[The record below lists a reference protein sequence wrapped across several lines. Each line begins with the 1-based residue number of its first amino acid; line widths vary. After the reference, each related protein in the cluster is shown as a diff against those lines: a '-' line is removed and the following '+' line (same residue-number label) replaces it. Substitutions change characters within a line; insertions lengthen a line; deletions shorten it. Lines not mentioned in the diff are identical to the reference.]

1 MNITE
6 CVIEWALFSLAGIN
20 VVSSVLLAVLA
31 ELPRANGGKR
41 MLRLIF
47 WSQAIAWS
55 CVVFISLRN
64 MTCEASDIA
73 AMIFLLLAAVA
84 SLIVKAEIIVWLR
97 D

>member
-6 CVIEWALFSLAGIN
+6 CVIEWILLSLAGIN
-20 VVSSVLLAVLA
+20 VVTSVLLAVLT

-41 MLRLIF
+41 IVRLIF
-47 WSQAIAWS
+47 WAQAIAWS

-64 MTCEASDIA
+64 MSCGESDIA

-84 SLIVKAEIIVWLR
+84 SLVVKIEIVMWLR
-97 D
+97 E